1 MKKPLLLVVFC
12 LALLFAKSQT
22 LTVNPNPFSQ
32 RTLTSYTIAATDS
45 VSLYLMNVI
54 GQTIASPVSNTI
66 LTAGTY
72 QDSLIL
78 DSNPP
83 GVYYLVLKVKSSTAR
98 TVKIVKEG
106 LVGINEISN
115 TSQIKIYPNP
125 IHDLLYYDLINQ
137 ISTTLSIHN
146 NLGEEVFTKNLVS
159 NSGSIDVSFLPCGVY
174 FLKLQS
180 NLEQK
185 IFKILKE

>member
-1 MKKPLLLVVFC
+1 MKKPILLVIFSLV
-12 LALLFAKSQT
+12 LLFAKSQT

-32 RTLTSYTIAATDS
+32 RTLASYTISVTDS

-54 GQTIASPVSNTI
+54 GQTIVSPVSNTV

-78 DSNPP
+78 DSYPP
-83 GVYYLVLKVKSSTAR
+83 GVYFLVLKVKSSTAK

-106 LVGINEISN
+106 LVGINEISG

-125 IHDLLYYDLINQ
+125 IHDLLYYDLKILT
-137 ISTTLSIHN
+137 STTISIHN
-146 NLGEEVFTKNLVS
+146 NLGEIVYAKNLVS
-159 NSGSIDVSFLPCGVY
+159 NSGSLDTSFLPCGIY

-180 NLEQK
+180 NSEQK
-185 IFKILKE
+185 VFKILKE